1 MKTLDRRTFIKT
13 AAVTTGIAGLS
24 CKKKEQTVLPKSSLP
39 SRKIGELDVSRMI
52 LGGNPFS
59 GISHG
64 EPLVYTN
71 NLFKQYLTHEKIV
84 EVMRL
89 SVAGGINTFLGRV
102 DDNTIGFLKKY
113 KQETGTMLPWLAQ
126 TSAKPHRGATFA
138 DIRENIKWAVDNG
151 ATGVYIQG
159 ESADYYVREN
169 RIKDIVEHLAYI
181 RELGAITGVGA
192 HDYRT
197 VAACED
203 AGLVPDFYMK
213 TLNPLE
219 YFCPDYEDTLKVM
232 AQVKVPWIAF
242 KVLAAGRIK
251 PKEGFKQALDAGADF
266 LCVGMFD
273 FQVDENLELFR
284 ALI

>member
-24 CKKKEQTVLPKSSLP
+24 CSTKDQTVLPTSSLP

-71 NLFKQYLTHEKIV
+71 KLFKQYLTHEKIV
-84 EVMRL
+84 EVMRM

-113 KQETGTMLPWLAQ
+113 KQETGTMMPWLAQ
-126 TSAKPHRGATFA
+126 TSAKPMRGATPA
-138 DIRENIKWAVDNG
+138 QIRENIKWSVDNG

-159 ESADYYVREN
+159 QSADYFVQEN
-169 RIKDIVEHLAYI
+169 QIQQIVDHLNYI
-181 RELGAITGVGA
+181 RDLGNLAGVGA

-197 VAACED
+197 IAACEE
-203 AGLVPDFYMK
+203 AGIVPDFYMK

-219 YFCPDYEDTLKVM
+219 YNCPDYEDTLKVM
-232 AQVKVPWIAF
+232 AQVTVPWIAF
-242 KVLAAGRIK
+242 KVLAAGRID

-284 ALI
+284 SLI